1 MRDSD
6 IAYEKLKMMI
16 VTAQL
21 KPGEALSETSLME
34 QLELGRTPIREG
46 LNRLAWE
53 DFIKIIPRQC
63 ILVNDISIQEVESVY
78 QMRLAL
84 VPLESELAV
93 KNRTEEDIEKLTEV
107 FEQIR
112 EERDPYKR
120 VVLDRSFHRVISSMT
135 RNPFLEKAMNNYQDL
150 SIRLLFLNKL
160 NASSVDDLNFEEHAS
175 ILKYIREESP
185 AELITVQRSHVLSF
199 RRKFIN

>member
-1 MRDSD
+1 
-6 IAYEKLKMMI
+6 
-16 VTAQL
+16 
-21 KPGEALSETSLME
+21 
-34 QLELGRTPIREG
+34 
-46 LNRLAWE
+46 
-53 DFIKIIPRQC
+53 
-63 ILVNDISIQEVESVY
+63 
-78 QMRLAL
+78 MRLAL

-120 VVLDRSFHRVISSMT
+120 VVLDRSFHRVISGMT

-160 NASSVDDLNFEEHAS
+160 NASSVDDLNFEEHES
-175 ILKYIREESP
+175 ILKYIKEEAT
-185 AELITVQRSHVLSF
+185 AELVTVQRSHVLSF